1 MAGRARPI
9 TVRRTRDPRTML
21 DLAFTL
27 GGLAVFGLTAAYAA
41 LCERL

>member
-1 MAGRARPI
+1 
-9 TVRRTRDPRTML
+9 ML